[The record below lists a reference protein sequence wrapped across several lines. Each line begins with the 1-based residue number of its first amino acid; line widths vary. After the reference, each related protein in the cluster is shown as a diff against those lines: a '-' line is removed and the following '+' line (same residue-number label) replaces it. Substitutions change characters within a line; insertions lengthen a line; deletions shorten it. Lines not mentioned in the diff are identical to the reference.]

1 MEKFF
6 ESLYGAMVFLLLGDT
21 NQGLKNPPIS
31 HTVVIHLLASLE
43 LVFNLSDYITQG
55 MIAIPL
61 IFLR

>member
-1 MEKFF
+1 
-6 ESLYGAMVFLLLGDT
+6 MVFLLLGDT